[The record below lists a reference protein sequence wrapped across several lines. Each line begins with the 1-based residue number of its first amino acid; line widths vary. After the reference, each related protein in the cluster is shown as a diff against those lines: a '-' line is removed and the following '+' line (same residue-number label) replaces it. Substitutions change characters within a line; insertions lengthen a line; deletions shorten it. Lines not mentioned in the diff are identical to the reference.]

1 MKVVELI
8 PLCHADFKDDPYIYA
23 FDSLKYI
30 GIELWQ
36 VNAENFEAPVW
47 NNGYLRLSS
56 FLPTC

>member
-36 VNAENFEAPVW
+36 VNAEN
-47 NNGYLRLSS
+47 
-56 FLPTC
+56 